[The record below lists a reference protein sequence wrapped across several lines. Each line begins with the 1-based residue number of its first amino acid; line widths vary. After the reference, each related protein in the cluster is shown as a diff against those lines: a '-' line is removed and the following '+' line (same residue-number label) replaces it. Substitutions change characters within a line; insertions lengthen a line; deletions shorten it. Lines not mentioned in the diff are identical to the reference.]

1 MGEWIQKF
9 FERLIKCFSKDTLI
23 RYYDMK
29 KSIYIF
35 TDAQITGLGTMLAQG
50 NTISDAKPVAVASK
64 TTNMKEKKILATR
77 S

>member
-1 MGEWIQKF
+1 
-9 FERLIKCFSKDTLI
+9 
-23 RYYDMK
+23 MK

-50 NTISDAKPVAVASK
+50 NTISDAKPAAVASK
-64 TTNMKEKKILATR
+64 TTNMKGNKILTTR

>member
-1 MGEWIQKF
+1 
-9 FERLIKCFSKDTLI
+9 
-23 RYYDMK
+23 MK

-50 NTISDAKPVAVASK
+50 NTISDAKPAAVASK
-64 TTNMKEKKILATR
+64 TTNMKGKKILTTR